1 MVVKVKLSSI
11 RNLSI
16 IWAIKNTTFF
26 YQWIAR
32 SSHGRV
38 GVNGPRTI
46 ALQLVEEGLNTALGA
61 YRDIPMVMNGP
72 NAITIENTQEQEHV
86 TLRVAQVQVKQGA
99 KYQKV
104 IHSVKVEIRGRGVS
118 FNLCSR
124 VRHVI

>member
-1 MVVKVKLSSI
+1 M
-11 RNLSI
+11 
-16 IWAIKNTTFF
+16 
-26 YQWIAR
+26 
-32 SSHGRV
+32 
-38 GVNGPRTI
+38 
-46 ALQLVEEGLNTALGA
+46 EEGLNTALGA

-104 IHSVKVEIRGRGVS
+104 IHSVKMVIRGRGVS
-118 FNLCSR
+118 FNLSSR